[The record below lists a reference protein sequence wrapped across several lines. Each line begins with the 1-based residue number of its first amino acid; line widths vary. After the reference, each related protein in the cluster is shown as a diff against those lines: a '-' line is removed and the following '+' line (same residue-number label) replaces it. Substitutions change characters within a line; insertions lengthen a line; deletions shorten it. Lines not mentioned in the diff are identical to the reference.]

1 MKQRIVSAILGLFV
15 LGFVLFFYE
24 TVVFNL
30 AVTLL
35 IVLAIYELFK
45 AAKLT
50 QYKELFA
57 LCLAFSI
64 LMPFMQ
70 TKHLSNQLALICG
83 TYAFLLFL
91 VLLRYHSTL
100 HVEQIGLA
108 FFFALMIP
116 FSFSTLL
123 FIHNRY
129 EMSVSIL
136 YLLITLGGAWLTDT
150 GAYFVGCKFG
160 KHKLAPNISP
170 KKTIEGAIGGI
181 ICNIICYFVLAILY
195 TSVAKSMFGTVIQ
208 INYIALGCLAP
219 LASLAGILGD
229 LSASVI
235 KRQCGIKDFGS
246 IMPGHGGVMDRFDSV
261 LFVAPTVF
269 MYIQYVELFKIVR

>member
-1 MKQRIVSAILGLFV
+1 MKQRIISALLGLCV
-15 LGFVLFFYE
+15 LGFVLAFYE
-24 TVVFNL
+24 TAVFNI

-35 IVLAIYELFK
+35 IVMAMYELFK

-50 QYKELFA
+50 QYKPLFA
-57 LCLAFSI
+57 LCLVFSV
-64 LMPFMQ
+64 LVPLMQ

-83 TYAFLLFL
+83 AYAFLLFCAL
-91 VLLRYHSTL
+91 IRYHDTL
-100 HVEQIGLA
+100 HIEQLSLA
-108 FFFALMIP
+108 FFFGLMIP

-123 FIHNRY
+123 FMHDRY
-129 EMSVSIL
+129 VMPVSML

-160 KHKLAPNISP
+160 KHKMAPTISP

-181 ICNIICYFVLAILY
+181 LCNLICYYVLTMLY
-195 TSVAKSMFGTVIQ
+195 ITVADLVFGITIQ
-208 INYIALGCLAP
+208 VNYLALGCLAP

-269 MYIQYVELFKIVR
+269 MYIQYVDLFKIVR